1 MGKKSFKLNPNFC
14 LIKLGNPNSE
24 CVFDSWSIHH
34 FYWQG
39 FAYIIIHHFL
49 KLNKIKHIILTTV
62 ILSIIHIIE
71 EYFGNTQRLSIE
83 GIVIDY
89 IGPLINKK
97 IDPSLREIDNDYLDN
112 SIGDILSGLFSNI
125 LIILYWYKFRRL
137 PYFYLFF
144 IVLLIINLL
153 LKAKQLYR
161 N

>member
-1 MGKKSFKLNPNFC
+1 MVYTPFL
-14 LIKLGNPNSE
+14 LA
-24 CVFDSWSIHH
+24 
-34 FYWQG
+34 G
-39 FAYIIIHHFL
+39 FVYIIIHHFL